1 MRFAIVEEKKCEPRK
16 CDHLCMRLCPR
27 NKLKEECI
35 TIGDKAKI
43 DEALCVG
50 CGICSNRCPFEAIK
64 IVNTPE
70 KVGTMVYRYGEN
82 KFALYNMP
90 IPEKGKINGIIGR
103 NGIGKST
110 AMKIFS
116 GLIKIETKDL
126 PTLMKLY
133 LEKKRK
139 VSLKPQVLENLTY
152 KDLDKKA
159 IELFDIKKKDH
170 YSGGE
175 LQKLNIAKCLSKDAD
190 LYILD
195 EPTSYLDVFERIRV
209 AKIIKEALL
218 EKEIIVVE
226 HDLAILD
233 FLSDQM
239 NILFG
244 IPGAYG
250 VVSSKYSTLRGINS
264 YLVGYLPIE
273 NVQIRKLPIK
283 FDISPTE
290 ELGSAKLIIF
300 SNLEKKLGDF
310 HLKVEAG
317 EINQGEILGVLGPNA
332 IGKTTFMEMI
342 AHHIKPDSGTVQE
355 AKISYKPQY
364 LYADYDGLVEE
375 IVPKDMD
382 FKEKIGYPL
391 HLDGLYKKKVKELSG
406 GELQSLAIALCLSKE
421 ADIYLLD
428 EPSAFLDIETRLR
441 LVSLLR
447 QLIKDK
453 GACAMVIDHD
463 LHLAVQI
470 SNRILLFE
478 GEPTKSGIA
487 KIQPTALAMN
497 KFLKELGITFR
508 RDPENNRFKVN
519 KEGSQLDQ
527 EQKSKGKYLMF
538 K

>member
-1 MRFAIVEEKKCEPRK
+1 MRFAIVEEKKCEPKK
-16 CDHLCMRLCPR
+16 CDNLCLRLCPR

-35 TIGDKAKI
+35 KI
-43 DEALCVG
+43 EKHAMVDEALCVG

-82 KFALYNMP
+82 KFALYNLP
-90 IPEKGKINGIIGR
+90 IPEKGKVTGIIGR

-110 AMKIFS
+110 AMKILF
-116 GLIKIETKDL
+116 GQIKIDIEIL
-126 PTLMKLY
+126 PTIMKLY
-133 LEKKRK
+133 LQKQKTI
-139 VSLKPQVLENLTY
+139 SLKPQVLENLTF
-152 KDLDKKA
+152 KDLSLEAREKFGIREK
-159 IELFDIKKKDH
+159 EH

-175 LQKLNIAKCLSKDAD
+175 LQKLNIAKCLSKEAD

-195 EPTSYLDVFERIRV
+195 EPTSYLDVFERHRI
-209 AKIIKEALL
+209 AKIIKDFLK
-218 EKEIIVVE
+218 EKEVIIVE

-233 FLSDQM
+233 YLSDHI

-244 IPGAYG
+244 APGAYG

-264 YLVGYLPIE
+264 YLQGYLPVE

-283 FDISPTE
+283 FDISATE
-290 ELGSAKLIIF
+290 EMGSTKQVGF
-300 SNLEKKLGDF
+300 SALEKKLGEF
-310 HLKVEAG
+310 SLKIEAG
-317 EINQGEILGVLGPNA
+317 EIMKGEILGVMGPNA
-332 IGKTTFMEMI
+332 IGKTTLMEMI
-342 AHHIKPDSGTVQE
+342 AHKINPDKGEVE
-355 AKISYKPQY
+355 KARISYKPQY
-364 LYADYDGLVEE
+364 LFADYDGNVEE
-375 IVPKDMD
+375 IVPKDRE
-382 FKEKIGYPL
+382 FKERIGYPL

-406 GELQSLAIALCLSKE
+406 GELQSLAIALCLAKE

-428 EPSAFLDIETRLR
+428 EPSAFLDIEGRLR
-441 LVSLLR
+441 LVTILR

-453 GACAMVIDHD
+453 QACAMVIDHD

-470 SNRILLFE
+470 SNRILLFD
-478 GEPTKSGIA
+478 GEPGKFGHAVIE
-487 KIQPTALAMN
+487 PTASAMN
-497 KFLKELGITFR
+497 KFLKELGLTFR

-527 EQKSKGKYLMF
+527 EQKAKGRYLVF

>member
-35 TIGDKAKI
+35 TIPDRAKI

-90 IPEKGKINGIIGR
+90 IPEKGKLNGIIGR

-110 AMKIFS
+110 AMKILS
-116 GLIKIETKDL
+116 SLIKIETKDL

-159 IELFDIKKKDH
+159 IELFGIKKKDH

-175 LQKLNIAKCLSKDAD
+175 LQKLNIAKCLSKEAD

-209 AKIIKEALL
+209 AKIIKDFLKER
-218 EKEIIVVE
+218 EIIVVE

-233 FLSDQM
+233 LLSDQM

-244 IPGAYG
+244 VPGAYG

-264 YLVGYLPIE
+264 YLEGYLPVE
-273 NVQIRKLPIK
+273 NVQLRKIPIK

-290 ELGSAKLIIF
+290 ELGSAKLISF
-300 SNLEKKLGDF
+300 SNLEKRLGDF

-342 AHHIKPDSGTVQE
+342 AHHMKPDSGAVQE

-453 GACAMVIDHD
+453 GACSIVIDHD

-478 GEPTKSGIA
+478 GEPAKSGTA
-487 KIQPTALAMN
+487 KIERTALAMN

-527 EQKSKGKYLMF
+527 EQKTKGKYLVF

>member
-1 MRFAIVEEKKCEPRK
+1 MRFAIVEEKKCEPKK
-16 CDHLCMRLCPR
+16 CDNLCLRLCPR

-35 TIGDKAKI
+35 KI
-43 DEALCVG
+43 EKHAMVDESLCVG

-82 KFALYNMP
+82 KFALYNLP
-90 IPEKGKINGIIGR
+90 IPESGRITGIIGR

-110 AMKIFS
+110 AMNILF
-116 GLIKIETKDL
+116 GNIKIDIENL
-126 PTLMKLY
+126 PTIMKLY
-133 LEKKRK
+133 LQKKRTI
-139 VSLKPQVLENLTY
+139 SFKPQVLENLTF
-152 KDLDKKA
+152 KDLSKEA
-159 IELFDIKKKDH
+159 IKKFGIKEKAH

-175 LQKLNIAKCLSKDAD
+175 LQKLNIAKCLSKEAD

-195 EPTSYLDVFERIRV
+195 EPTSYLDVFERHRV
-209 AKIIKEALL
+209 AKIIREFLKDKEV
-218 EKEIIVVE
+218 IIVE

-233 FLSDQM
+233 YLSDHI

-244 IPGAYG
+244 SPGAYG

-264 YLVGYLPIE
+264 YLQGYLPVE
-273 NVQIRKLPIK
+273 NVQTRKLPIK
-283 FDISPTE
+283 FDTSATE
-290 ELGSAKLIIF
+290 ELGETKMVGF
-300 SNLEKKLGDF
+300 SSLEKKLGEF
-310 HLKVEAG
+310 SLKVEAG
-317 EINQGEILGVLGPNA
+317 EIRQGEILGVLGPNA
-332 IGKTTFMEMI
+332 IGKTTLMEMI
-342 AHHIKPDSGTVQE
+342 AGKISPDKGEVEKSR
-355 AKISYKPQY
+355 ISYKPQY
-364 LYADYDGLVEE
+364 LFADYDGNVEE
-375 IVPKDMD
+375 IVPKDME
-382 FKEKIGYPL
+382 FKERIGYPL

-428 EPSAFLDIETRLR
+428 EPSAFLDIESRLR
-441 LVSLLR
+441 LVTLLR

-453 GACAMVIDHD
+453 QACAMVIDHD

-470 SNRILLFE
+470 SNRILLFD
-478 GEPTKSGIA
+478 GEPGKSGHAAIE
-487 KIQPTALAMN
+487 PTAIAMN
-497 KFLKELGITFR
+497 KFLKELDITFR

-527 EQKSKGKYLMF
+527 EQKAKGKYLVF